1 MALASVRNPWNLALL
16 KFVKFVVIVVG
27 GMIVHHLTGRRVLVT
42 VLAQLWHQ
50 IIDLKLEVVRRLVQI
65 IYVRCLINSHA
76 VICTQ
81 MMHLYG
87 FAMSDALRDE
97 DSGICFRDSYG
108 FCSTGSQISWI
119 PPNSSKNS
127 SDLCDATHFF
137 TAASDPLVA
146 SYKRFV
152 FKNAEEGG
160 GGMTN
165 YGTLELWHRWRE
177 IALQG
182 GLKRCYSRDDK
193 DKIKKVMQEAEV
205 QAFSAITSGSDI
217 HQIDLS
223 FKSAVEQELALL
235 GTKKP

>member
-1 MALASVRNPWNLALL
+1 MESCSSKIRQICRDRGWWDDRTPFDWKACVGYGVGATLASDYRLEIRGREKA
-16 KFVKFVVIVVG
+16 G
-27 GMIVHHLTGRRVLVT
+27 ADHLRKMSD
-42 VLAQLWHQ
+42 QLSCGDMHSDDAPVW
-50 IIDLKLEVVRRLVQI
+50 
-65 IYVRCLINSHA
+65 VRC
-76 VICTQ
+76 
-81 MMHLYG
+81 
-87 FAMSDALRDE
+87 MSDALRDE